1 MATRSH
7 LLCQH
12 LKNKYGK
19 RLRLTKRREITDNNL
34 RLSERRV
41 CWTNKDRKIAKDVR
55 QGIWSKPMN
64 YSRILR
70 VIGQT
75 LEPLRPETY
84 EVVSYGNC
92 YLVRCR
98 VKEDRQGKK
107 QEEKKVRGL
116 AAFLRLWR
124 EPGNRQVGGKPN
136 EGTSMNVEFLYSV
149 EELNRQDEERKQ
161 PRHDP
166 NAMPDPY
173 SFSSTLRAV
182 GEFLDRKP
190 DAKLLFA
197 SNRGQELVILYETKD
212 GVRNLEEYPVST
224 LYEFWVK
231 EYVKRKK

>member
-1 MATRSH
+1 MDE
-7 LLCQH
+7 
-12 LKNKYGK
+12 N
-19 RLRLTKRREITDNNL
+19 
-34 RLSERRV
+34 RV
-41 CWTNKDRKIAKDVR
+41 SIVR
-55 QGIWSKPMN
+55 QDIWSKPMN

-84 EVVSYGNC
+84 EVVCYGNC

-124 EPGNRQVGGKPN
+124 EPENPRLGGNTN
-136 EGTSMNVEFLYSV
+136 EGTSMNVEFLYSM
-149 EELNRQDEERKQ
+149 EELNRQDEERKE
-161 PRHDP
+161 PRRDP

-173 SFSSTLRAV
+173 SFSNTLRAV

-197 SNRGQELVILYETKD
+197 SNRGQEVVILYETER
-212 GVRNLEEYPVST
+212 GVRNLEEYPIST